1 MTDIA
6 DYLDEQRASF
16 TETPLSD
23 VDSLVLSTIAYFN
36 FEAGTLGRTVPSE
49 RVALPKAI
57 CGISHHDLFGG
68 IWLERMGGDRFL
80 EALLASPRFMDL
92 EIGYYANESSSHFEK
107 QFAAVTFFLPDNAAY
122 VAYRGTDNSLA
133 GWKEDFN
140 LTYMEALPSQTR
152 ARAYLE
158 DIAGTGASRL
168 YVGGHSKGGN
178 LAEFAALTCRDQT
191 FANIERIFNHDGPG
205 FAFAPSDRI
214 STPEYDAKLSKTVPG
229 SSIFG
234 MLMETRDNY
243 RIIRSEGVLFVQ
255 HASTRWAIE
264 DGDFVTLDSI
274 GPEAAIITGTL
285 NSWADL
291 YEPVERELLIDAAY
305 KVFLAANADTWGEFA
320 QNPTGK
326 ALAIVEATTQL
337 PANLRAR
344 ILAMLRD
351 IAPTMAAQAAQQA
364 RSIAPTIA
372 SQALKK
378 VRPN

>member
-16 TETPLSD
+16 ADAPLSD

-140 LTYMEALPSQTR
+140 LTFMSEVPSQMS
-152 ARAYLE
+152 ARTYLE
-158 DIAGTGASRL
+158 DIAGTSPSAL

-178 LAEFAALTCRDQT
+178 LAEYAALTCREQT
-191 FANIERIFNHDGPG
+191 FQAIRSVYNHDGPG
-205 FAFAPSDRI
+205 FAFSPNDRME
-214 STPEYDAKLSKTVPG
+214 SQAYRSKLRKTVPE
-229 SSIFG
+229 SSVFG
-234 MLMETRDNY
+234 MLMENRTDY
-243 RIIRSEGVLFVQ
+243 AIVKSAGFLFAQ
-255 HASTRWAIE
+255 HASTHWQVEGSRFEAADSLSPDASIISATLNRWALMYEPAQRAQFIDAVYE
-264 DGDFVTLDSI
+264 VFESAKVESWSELKENPSTYGLALA
-274 GPEAAIITGTL
+274 EAAVGR
-285 NSWADL
+285 SA
-291 YEPVERELLIDAAY
+291 EVRSM
-305 KVFLAANADTWGEFA
+305 
-320 QNPTGK
+320 
-326 ALAIVEATTQL
+326 
-337 PANLRAR
+337 
-344 ILAMLRD
+344 ILDMLRD
-351 IAPTMAAQAAQQA
+351 LA
-364 RSIAPTIA
+364 SIWGSETLKH
-372 SQALKK
+372 ALALLLMEKS
-378 VRPN
+378 